1 MRAPLSDLG
10 LAHPVLAAPMAGGG
24 TTPAL
29 VVAAARSGSFG
40 FLAAGYKTPAALADQ
55 IHEVSQ
61 QTPTFGVNLFAPN
74 PVPADPAEFR
84 RYAAALQ
91 PEADRYGID
100 LRGAA
105 PVADDDGWA
114 DKVGLLLERPVP
126 LVSFTFG
133 LPDPATIAALRR
145 AGTITVQTVTSAA
158 EAKAAQDAGVDVLA
172 VQASAAGGHSATLT
186 PERLPADV
194 PLPELVARVRAV
206 TDLPVIA
213 AGGVGTPADVAA
225 ALGAGADAVMVGT
238 VLLRSEESGASAVH
252 QAALADPGRGP
263 TILTRSF
270 TGRPARALP
279 NRFTSAYHAIAPAG
293 YPAIHHLTSTLRK
306 TAAAAGDPELVHLWA
321 GTAHRQATPAPAAT
335 TLTHLAE
342 GAGA

>member
-10 LAHPVLAAPMAGGG
+10 LAHSVLAAPMAGGG

-29 VVAAARSGSFG
+29 VVAAARSGSLG

-55 IHEVSQ
+55 IRDVSQ

-74 PVPADPAEFR
+74 PVPVDPAEFR

-100 LRGAA
+100 LRGAQ
-105 PVADDDGWA
+105 PVVADDDGWP
-114 DKVGLLLERPVP
+114 DKISLLLERPVP

-133 LPDPATIAALRR
+133 IPDPATIAALRR
-145 AGTITVQTVTSAA
+145 AGTITVQTVTSAQ
-158 EAKAAQDAGVDVLA
+158 EAKQAQDAGVDVLA

-194 PLPELVARVRAV
+194 PLPALVASVRAV
-206 TDLPVIA
+206 TSLPLIA
-213 AGGVGTPADVAA
+213 AGGVAGPADVAA
-225 ALGAGADAVMVGT
+225 ALAAGADAVMVGT

-252 QAALADPGRGP
+252 QAALADPSRGP
-263 TILTRSF
+263 TILTRAF

-279 NRFTSAYHAIAPAG
+279 NRFTTAYHAIAPAG
-293 YPAIHHLTSTLRK
+293 YPAIHHLTSALRK

-321 GTAHRQATPAPAAT
+321 GTGHLQATPAPAAT
-335 TLTHLAE
+335 TLTHLAQPL
-342 GAGA
+342 